1 LLTSSNPASSYFS
14 PWFLQVCGLE
24 ALNISADW
32 TYPAPISRTPIY
44 VYSLVLLLDFVLYS
58 ILAAVVIESTH
69 RTRTPMV
76 RKGPPV
82 RSVSLPAVNIDVSSR
97 VGAGTGTDTRT
108 CDIYGSI
115 LAWGAWTLG
124 LLGGICGTAGVII
137 SQGAGY
143 FWGREVHSYSSL
155 SQEQRTYLDDFDV
168 NYYSKGAAA
177 KGWMNLPR
185 KSASAFD
192 VRPTHRSRSATFG
205 SRSLGDIK
213 SGGTLDQNSISIPEG
228 NRPDLEGGEGEGEG
242 GGESKCHTVKR
253 NSISE
258 GIDLKAAGTGRVPL
272 GPPQTCMQIV
282 DLCKEYR
289 TDRTGVV
296 ILHEINAELRQGTV
310 TCLLGKSLSLSL
322 YIVLSEDVLP
332 TLVMNAFPSYQPK
345 NSVAPS
351 CTR

>member
-1 LLTSSNPASSYFS
+1 M
-14 PWFLQVCGLE
+14 CGLE

-58 ILAAVVIESTH
+58 ILAAAVIESSH

-76 RKGPPV
+76 RKGSPV
-82 RSVSLPAVNIDVSSR
+82 RSVSIPAVSIDVNSSR
-97 VGAGTGTDTRT
+97 GSTGNGAGTSTQP
-108 CDIYGSI
+108 CDIYGTI
-115 LAWGAWTLG
+115 LAWGVWTLG
-124 LLGGICGTAGVII
+124 VLGGICGTAGVII

-168 NYYSKGAAA
+168 NYYNKGAVA
-177 KGWMNLPR
+177 KGWKNLPR

-192 VRPTHRSRSATFG
+192 VRPAHRSRSATFG

-213 SGGTLDQNSISIPEG
+213 SGGTLDQNTITIPEE
-228 NRPDLEGGEGEGEG
+228 NRPDLGKGEREGESAGEGEGEG
-242 GGESKCHTVKR
+242 EFKVDTGKR

-258 GIDLKAAGTGRVPL
+258 GRDLKAAGTGRTPL
-272 GPPQTCMQIV
+272 GPPQTCMRIV

-310 TCLLGKSLSLSL
+310 TCLLGKSLSLCTVFADN
-322 YIVLSEDVLP
+322 VLSTILTRGVLH
-332 TLVMNAFPSYQPK
+332 TG
-345 NSVAPS
+345 
-351 CTR
+351 T

>member
-1 LLTSSNPASSYFS
+1 
-14 PWFLQVCGLE
+14 VCGLE

-32 TYPAPISRTPIY
+32 AYPAPISRTPIF

-58 ILAAVVIESTH
+58 ILAAIVIESTH

-76 RKGPPV
+76 RKGCPV
-82 RSVSLPAVNIDVSSR
+82 RPVNVPAVSTGISSR
-97 VGAGTGTDTRT
+97 GGTGPGADNDTRP

-155 SQEQRTYLDDFDV
+155 SQEQRTYLDNFDV
-168 NYYSKGAAA
+168 NYYSKGTAA
-177 KGWMNLPR
+177 KGWINAPR
-185 KSASAFD
+185 KSASACD
-192 VRPTHRSRSATFG
+192 VRPAHRSRSATFG

-213 SGGTLDQNSISIPEG
+213 LGGTFDQNSVSITEG
-228 NRPDLEGGEGEGEG
+228 NRSGFDEGEGEGE
-242 GGESKCHTVKR
+242 SKSHTIKR

-258 GIDLKAAGTGRVPL
+258 GIDLKTAGTGRIPL
-272 GPPQTCMQIV
+272 GPPQTCMRIV

-310 TCLLGKSLSLSL
+310 TCLLGK
-322 YIVLSEDVLP
+322 
-332 TLVMNAFPSYQPK
+332 
-345 NSVAPS
+345 
-351 CTR
+351 

>member
-1 LLTSSNPASSYFS
+1 
-14 PWFLQVCGLE
+14 VCGLE

-32 TYPAPISRTPIY
+32 TYPAQISRTPIY

-82 RSVSLPAVNIDVSSR
+82 RSVIAPAVNIDVSSR
-97 VGAGTGTDTRT
+97 VGTGTGTGTGTGAGTDTRP

-155 SQEQRTYLDDFDV
+155 SQEQRTYLDNFDV
-168 NYYSKGAAA
+168 NYYSRGSAA

-242 GGESKCHTVKR
+242 EGESKSHAVER

-258 GIDLKAAGTGRVPL
+258 GIDLKTAGTGRVPL

-310 TCLLGKSLSLSL
+310 TCLLGKSLSLLLSL
-322 YIVLSEDVLP
+322 YIVLFKDVLP
-332 TLVMNAFPSYQPK
+332 TLVMSAFPSYQPK
-345 NSVAPS
+345 NLVTFS
-351 CTR
+351 CTRQRSVFHTT